1 LFSGTLRYNL
11 DATEKASDEEAWA
24 ALEAASPELAQQFRN
39 GGDGLDTEISEG
51 GDNLSVGQRQ
61 LICLARA
68 LLKRSKVLVMD
79 EATSSV
85 DTKTDAQVQET
96 IRREFIEKNGATVI
110 TIAHRLNVVLGYD
123 KIVVLDEGEVMEYG
137 SPDDLLKKPQGYLRK
152 LVDADRKK
160 RRQSSFKV

>member
-1 LFSGTLRYNL
+1 
-11 DATEKASDEEAWA
+11 
-24 ALEAASPELAQQFRN
+24 
-39 GGDGLDTEISEG
+39 
-51 GDNLSVGQRQ
+51 
-61 LICLARA
+61 
-68 LLKRSKVLVMD
+68 MD

-137 SPDDLLKKPQGYLRK
+137 TPDDLLKKPQGYLRK

>member
-1 LFSGTLRYNL
+1 M
-11 DATEKASDEEAWA
+11 
-24 ALEAASPELAQQFRN
+24 
-39 GGDGLDTEISEG
+39 ISEG
-51 GDNLSVGQRQ
+51 GENLSVGQRQ

-123 KIVVLDEGEVMEYG
+123 RIVVLDDGEVVECV
-137 SPDDLLKKPQGYLRK
+137 SPDELLRKPQGYLRM
-152 LVDADRKK
+152 LVDADKKK
-160 RRQSSFKV
+160 RQQAELLC